1 MIKEFK
7 KFIARG
13 NVLDMAV
20 GVIIGAAFGAIV
32 TSIVNDIIMPLISL
46 ATGGLDFANW
56 FIALDGK
63 SYATLEAAQEAG
75 AATLNYGNLI
85 SVIIN
90 FLIIAFCIFLVVK
103 AFNKVTKKEEKK
115 AAPAKSDE
123 VKLLEEIRDLMK
135 KEKKSK

>member
-1 MIKEFK
+1 MLKEFK
-7 KFIARG
+7 KFISRG

-20 GVIIGAAFGAIV
+20 GVVIGAAFGKIISSLV
-32 TSIVNDIIMPLISL
+32 DDIIMPLVGL
-46 ATGGLDFANW
+46 ALGGVDFTGLTLKVKDATITYGV
-56 FIALDGK
+56 FIQNVVD
-63 SYATLEAAQEAG
+63 
-75 AATLNYGNLI
+75 
-85 SVIIN
+85 

-103 AFNKVTKKEEKK
+103 AFNKFAKKEEKK

>member
-1 MIKEFK
+1 MFKEFK
-7 KFIARG
+7 KFISRG

-20 GVIIGAAFGAIV
+20 GVIIGAAFGKIISSLV
-32 TSIVNDIIMPLISL
+32 DDIIMPLIGLAIGGVDFTSL
-46 ATGGLDFANW
+46 SIKVKDATITYGV
-56 FIALDGK
+56 FIQNVVD
-63 SYATLEAAQEAG
+63 
-75 AATLNYGNLI
+75 
-85 SVIIN
+85 

-103 AFNKVTKKEEKK
+103 AFNKISKKEEKK